1 MTKKRQQMQKTP
13 SPTVTKAATGKKA
26 PAKRTTPPANKSPPG
41 SQQGSKKNSPNTSTC
56 TPSKRLKLSPVQMK
70 GAGEMVA

>member
-1 MTKKRQQMQKTP
+1 MTKKRP
-13 SPTVTKAATGKKA
+13 SPNATKAATGKKA

-41 SQQGSKKNSPNTSTC
+41 SQQTTPPGSKKNSTTPMSG